1 MKYLLKGAPGIVVHR
16 IRDAQGAIHTM
27 TDDGILLTAAEI
39 GEEGFLLDNPA
50 FICTPI
56 IEDSEICTVEPI
68 SSTAAVTQSAEVADP
83 TPDFE
88 GAKLPRAARKRG
100 KRR

>member
-27 TDDGILLTAAEI
+27 ADDGILLTAAEI

-50 FICTPI
+50 FICMPI
-56 IEDSEICTVEPI
+56 IEDTVVAVPSEPEGNPA
-68 SSTAAVTQSAEVADP
+68 AAVTQSAEVAEP

-88 GAKLPRAARKRG
+88 KPQPRKKRG
-100 KRR
+100 RRH